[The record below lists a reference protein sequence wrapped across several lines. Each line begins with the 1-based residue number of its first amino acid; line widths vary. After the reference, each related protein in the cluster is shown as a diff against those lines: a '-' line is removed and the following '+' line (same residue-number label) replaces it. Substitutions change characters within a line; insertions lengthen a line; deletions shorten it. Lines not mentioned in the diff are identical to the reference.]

1 MWISLRGPL
10 ISLVV
15 PLYEQMRVV
24 LALTAFQDPS
34 PLRSGMT
41 CSVLLS

>member
-1 MWISLRGPL
+1 MCISLRGPL

-24 LALTAFQDPS
+24 LALTALQD
-34 PLRSGMT
+34 
-41 CSVLLS
+41 LSTSEVE